1 MYSTN
6 LLNKVVFLLLFIPII
21 FFLLNIVSCQDQPI
35 SEEINSVDLY
45 KMKNLAEKYL
55 HLLKTKNYGEAF
67 NMVGS
72 KREMSIENAKLFY
85 EEFGDIIGYR
95 YKSCNFH
102 NDEAAMVYEVQ
113 YSKVTMDKEIKIIV
127 KGKELQIV
135 SAKDRATSSEA
146 INRMTEAVK
155 NLFMKSKARK
165 NVEEI
170 QKAVGEKE
178 HP

>member
-6 LLNKVVFLLLFIPII
+6 LLNKVVFLLLFTPII
-21 FFLLNIVSCQDQPI
+21 FFLLINIVTCQDQPI

-67 NMVGS
+67 NMVSS

-113 YSKVTMDKEIKIIV
+113 YSKVTMDKEIKVIV
-127 KGKELQIV
+127 REALQIV
-135 SAKDRATSSEA
+135 SAKDIASSSEA
-146 INRMTEAVK
+146 INRMIEAVK
-155 NLFMKSKARK
+155 KLPMRSKARK
-165 NVEEI
+165 SVKEI
-170 QKAVGEKE
+170 QKAMEE
-178 HP
+178 F